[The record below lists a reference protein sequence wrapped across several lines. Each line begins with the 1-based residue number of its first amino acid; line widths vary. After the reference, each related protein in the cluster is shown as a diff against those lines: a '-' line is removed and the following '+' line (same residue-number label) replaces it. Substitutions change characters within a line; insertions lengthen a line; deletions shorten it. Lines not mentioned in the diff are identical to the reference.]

1 MELTEV
7 LREIRPCNTENPYI
21 FISYSSEDKDLVWR
35 DVLEFQR
42 RGYNIW
48 IDEKNLDKTQDSWR
62 YNALPAIEDMDC
74 ELVVFYVSR
83 HSLIS
88 EGCYLELG
96 KTIEAQTQAIH
107 FGPVKFIAVDV
118 EEIGNIMEFS
128 KTVYNDLRSGDL
140 PKEQKQQRAIILDK
154 FKKDFFNSNN
164 EKVRIHPKNEVNR
177 KMDYY
182 EEILASF
189 PDSTR
194 IFPEHREEEVS
205 AEEEVPAET
214 AASTEDEMPAQAAVP
229 TAEEEPIRAAVPTAE
244 EPIRAAVPTAEEEP
258 AGEEGGSG
266 EIEMLAE
273 TTGFAEE
280 TVPGAGETAFEPNA
294 PAEKPEERED
304 SSAEV
309 PRFDPEPEKPENIT
323 HEEIVYQA
331 MIAANQQYQ
340 NRNQDRGFVKVREVS
355 DTQIKNALKKFA
367 AGAETETLIGFC
379 DTTISKNGKSGVL
392 ITSERLYSE
401 MLKDTGYSLDLWKI
415 KKVIYPGKSRYHG
428 ELIYEDNTCCQLF
441 FSIYNDLIFPF
452 LTAVTEMKTGI
463 RPVASYSSYHVTK
476 EMVKA
481 AVAAANEGSAY
492 SFKSPVFL
500 KESQMR
506 NAVDTYAGQSGIN
519 EIVAMLDT
527 TLRGNG
533 KAGFLVTAGR
543 LYSND
548 FGRGDYV
555 EFDNLKEA
563 ALDGSYVIL
572 TYRDGYRKKVYCS
585 IYAPTICAFLK
596 ELVMPES
603 A

>member
-21 FISYSSEDKDLVWR
+21 FISYSGEDKELVWR

-88 EGCYLELG
+88 EGCYLELE
-96 KTIEAQTQAIH
+96 KTIEEQTQAIH

-128 KTVYNDLRSGDL
+128 KTVYNELRSGDL

-154 FKKDFFNSNN
+154 FKRNFFNSNN

-194 IFPEHREEEVS
+194 IFPGYSEGEMAGEEDIPAEVTAPAKEKAAEKAAPVM
-205 AEEEVPAET
+205 AEEPVKEAVPPAEETGGKEAVSIETEIPAET
-214 AASTEDEMPAQAAVP
+214 IDFPENIVSGDG
-229 TAEEEPIRAAVPTAE
+229 
-244 EPIRAAVPTAEEEP
+244 EP
-258 AGEEGGSG
+258 AF
-266 EIEMLAE
+266 E
-273 TTGFAEE
+273 TYVST
-280 TVPGAGETAFEPNA
+280 
-294 PAEKPEERED
+294 EKPEEREEC
-304 SSAEV
+304 SYEESR
-309 PRFDPEPEKPENIT
+309 PDPGQEKPENIT

-331 MIAANQQYQ
+331 MIAANQKY
-340 NRNQDRGFVKVREVS
+340 QDRGFAKAREVS
-355 DTQIKNALKKFA
+355 DTQIKNALRRFA
-367 AGAETETLIGFC
+367 AGAETETMIGFF
-379 DTTISKNGKSGVL
+379 DTTISKNGKNGVL
-392 ITSERLYSE
+392 ITSEHLYSE
-401 MLKDTGYSLDLWKI
+401 MIKDIGYSLDLWRI
-415 KKVIYPGKSRYHG
+415 KEVIYPGKSKYHG
-428 ELIYEDNTCCQLF
+428 DLIYEDNARVQLF

-452 LTAVTEMKTGI
+452 LTAVAEMNAGI
-463 RPVASYSSYHVTK
+463 RPVAAYSSHHVTK

-481 AVAAANEGSAY
+481 AVAAANEGSSH
-492 SFKSPVFL
+492 SFKAPVLL
-500 KESQMR
+500 KDSQMK
-506 NAVDTYAGQSGIN
+506 NAVETYARSAGTN
-519 EIVAMLDT
+519 EILYMLDT

-543 LYSND
+543 LYSSD
-548 FGRGDYV
+548 FSRGDYV
-555 EFDNLKEA
+555 ELDNLKEA
-563 ALDGSYVIL
+563 ALEGSHVIL
-572 TYRDGYRKKVYCS
+572 TYSDGYRKKIYCS
-585 IYAPTICAFLK
+585 IYAPTIFTFLK
-596 ELVMPES
+596 ELVMPEP

>member
-1 MELTEV
+1 MMELTEI
-7 LREIRPCNTENPYI
+7 LREIRPCDTDNPYI
-21 FISYSSEDKDLVWR
+21 FISYSGEDKDLVWR

-140 PKEQKQQRAIILDK
+140 PKEQKKKQAIILDK

-189 PDSTR
+189 PDTTR
-194 IFPEHREEEVS
+194 IAPEYGEEATSAEKEAPVEITAPAKGEAVVKTVVPVVVEEPVREVVSPVEEAGGEEDVSIVIEMSVETIDS
-205 AEEEVPAET
+205 AEEIVPGERAPAFEVY
-214 AASTEDEMPAQAAVP
+214 ASTEK
-229 TAEEEPIRAAVPTAE
+229 T
-244 EPIRAAVPTAEEEP
+244 
-258 AGEEGGSG
+258 
-266 EIEMLAE
+266 
-273 TTGFAEE
+273 
-280 TVPGAGETAFEPNA
+280 
-294 PAEKPEERED
+294 EEREEGSTEGNRPD
-304 SSAEV
+304 QS
-309 PRFDPEPEKPENIT
+309 PEKSENIT
-323 HEEIVYQA
+323 HEEIAYQA
-331 MIAANQQYQ
+331 MIAANQKYQ
-340 NRNQDRGFVKVREVS
+340 ERGFVKVREIS
-355 DTQIKNALKKFA
+355 DTQIKNALRRFA
-367 AGAETETLIGFC
+367 ADAETETLIGFF
-379 DTTISKNGKSGVL
+379 DTTISKNGKNGVL

-401 MLKDTGYSLDLWKI
+401 MLKDIGYSLDLWRI
-415 KKVIYPGKSRYHG
+415 KKVIYPGKFRYHG
-428 ELIYEDNTCCQLF
+428 ELIYEDNACVQLF
-441 FSIYNDLIFPF
+441 FSIYSDLIFPF
-452 LTAVTEMKTGI
+452 LTAVTEMNAGI
-463 RPVASYSSYHVTK
+463 RPVVSYSSYHVTK

-481 AVAAANEGSAY
+481 AVAVANEGSSY
-492 SFKSPVFL
+492 SFKAPVLL
-500 KESQMR
+500 KDDQMK
-506 NAVDTYAGQSGIN
+506 NAVDAYARSVGTN
-519 EIVAMLDT
+519 EIIYMLDT
-527 TLRGNG
+527 TLRRNG
-533 KAGFLVTAGR
+533 KAGFLVTSGR
-543 LYSND
+543 LYSSD

-555 EFDNLKEA
+555 ELDNLKEA
-563 ALDGSYVIL
+563 VLDDSHVIL
-572 TYRDGYRKKVYCS
+572 TYSDGYRRKVYCS

-603 A
+603 V

>member
-214 AASTEDEMPAQAAVP
+214 A
-229 TAEEEPIRAAVPTAE
+229 EPEKEKAPE
-244 EPIRAAVPTAEEEP
+244 K
-258 AGEEGGSG
+258 AG
-266 EIEMLAE
+266 
-273 TTGFAEE
+273 
-280 TVPGAGETAFEPNA
+280 V
-294 PAEKPEERED
+294 PAEKEAAEAAACPVQKGTAQEDPAARRRISEKEQTEE
-304 SSAEV
+304 S
-309 PRFDPEPEKPENIT
+309 T
-323 HEEIVYQA
+323 HEEIIRHAVRVV
-331 MIAANQQYQ
+331 
-340 NRNQDRGFVKVREVS
+340 NRHMYPYNVTSRFMKIEELS
-355 DTQIKNALKKFA
+355 DVQLNNALKMTD
-367 AGAETETLIGFC
+367 AGAGTETLIGFC
-379 DTTISKNGKSGVL
+379 DTTGLRTGEEGFLLTTEK
-392 ITSERLYSE
+392 LYSE
-401 MLKDTGYSLDLWKI
+401 KLKKTGESLDFWKI
-415 KKVIYPGKSRYHG
+415 RKVVYPGQNWYGG
-428 ELIYEDNTCCQLF
+428 ELIFEDNSSIWLDFGFWNDFIFSFLNIVTEIKEGVRKVDCC
-441 FSIYNDLIFPF
+441 SIYSMTEERIKDAASGRNK
-452 LTAVTEMKTGI
+452 AVRYRDQLSETQ
-463 RPVASYSSYHVTK
+463 
-476 EMVKA
+476 
-481 AVAAANEGSAY
+481 
-492 SFKSPVFL
+492 L
-500 KESQMR
+500 K
-506 NAVDTYAGQSGIN
+506 NAVNTYQYLESTDK
-519 EIVAMLDT
+519 IVCMWDPSADKDG
-527 TLRGNG
+527 R
-533 KAGFLVTAGR
+533 KGFTVTRNR
-543 LYSND
+543 LYCS
-548 FGRGDYV
+548 GLSSGKYDYI
-555 EFDNLKEA
+555 ELDNLKEA
-563 ALDGSYVIL
+563 VSDGPNISI
-572 TYRDGYRKKVYCS
+572 TYNDGYRKVVRFHAHITEAY
-585 IYAPTICAFLK
+585 TFLK

-603 A
+603 V

>member
-7 LREIRPCNTENPYI
+7 LREIRHCNTENPYI

-107 FGPVKFIAVDV
+107 FGTVKFIAVDV

-214 AASTEDEMPAQAAVP
+214 A
-229 TAEEEPIRAAVPTAE
+229 EPEKEKAPE
-244 EPIRAAVPTAEEEP
+244 K
-258 AGEEGGSG
+258 AG
-266 EIEMLAE
+266 
-273 TTGFAEE
+273 
-280 TVPGAGETAFEPNA
+280 V
-294 PAEKPEERED
+294 PAEKEAAEAAACPVQKGTAQEDPAARRRISEKEQTEE
-304 SSAEV
+304 S
-309 PRFDPEPEKPENIT
+309 T
-323 HEEIVYQA
+323 HEEIIRHAVRVV
-331 MIAANQQYQ
+331 
-340 NRNQDRGFVKVREVS
+340 NRHMYPYNVTSRFMKIEELS
-355 DTQIKNALKKFA
+355 DVQLNNALKMTD
-367 AGAETETLIGFC
+367 AGAGTEKIGRASC
-379 DTTISKNGKSGVL
+379 R
-392 ITSERLYSE
+392 ER
-401 MLKDTGYSLDLWKI
+401 
-415 KKVIYPGKSRYHG
+415 V
-428 ELIYEDNTCCQLF
+428 
-441 FSIYNDLIFPF
+441 
-452 LTAVTEMKTGI
+452 
-463 RPVASYSSYHVTK
+463 
-476 EMVKA
+476 
-481 AVAAANEGSAY
+481 
-492 SFKSPVFL
+492 
-500 KESQMR
+500 
-506 NAVDTYAGQSGIN
+506 
-519 EIVAMLDT
+519 
-527 TLRGNG
+527 
-533 KAGFLVTAGR
+533 
-543 LYSND
+543 
-548 FGRGDYV
+548 
-555 EFDNLKEA
+555 
-563 ALDGSYVIL
+563 
-572 TYRDGYRKKVYCS
+572 
-585 IYAPTICAFLK
+585 
-596 ELVMPES
+596 
-603 A
+603 

>member
-214 AASTEDEMPAQAAVP
+214 A
-229 TAEEEPIRAAVPTAE
+229 EPEKEKAPE
-244 EPIRAAVPTAEEEP
+244 K
-258 AGEEGGSG
+258 AG
-266 EIEMLAE
+266 I
-273 TTGFAEE
+273 
-280 TVPGAGETAFEPNA
+280 
-294 PAEKPEERED
+294 PAEKEAAEAAACPVQKGTAQEDPAARRRISEKEQTEE
-304 SSAEV
+304 S
-309 PRFDPEPEKPENIT
+309 T
-323 HEEIVYQA
+323 HEEIIRHAVRVV
-331 MIAANQQYQ
+331 
-340 NRNQDRGFVKVREVS
+340 NRHMYPYNVTSRFMKIEELS
-355 DTQIKNALKKFA
+355 DVQLNNALKMTD
-367 AGAETETLIGFC
+367 AGAGTETLIGFC
-379 DTTISKNGKSGVL
+379 DTTGLRTGEEGFLLTTEK
-392 ITSERLYSE
+392 LYSE
-401 MLKDTGYSLDLWKI
+401 KLKKTGESLDFWKI
-415 KKVIYPGKSRYHG
+415 RKVVYPGQNWYGG
-428 ELIYEDNTCCQLF
+428 ELIFEDNSSIWLDFGFWNDFIFSFLNIVTEIKEGVRKVDCC
-441 FSIYNDLIFPF
+441 SIYSMTEERIKDAASGRNK
-452 LTAVTEMKTGI
+452 AVRYRDQLSETQ
-463 RPVASYSSYHVTK
+463 
-476 EMVKA
+476 
-481 AVAAANEGSAY
+481 
-492 SFKSPVFL
+492 L
-500 KESQMR
+500 K
-506 NAVDTYAGQSGIN
+506 NAVNTYQYLESTDK
-519 EIVAMLDT
+519 IVCMWDPSADKDG
-527 TLRGNG
+527 R
-533 KAGFLVTAGR
+533 KGFTVTRNR
-543 LYSND
+543 LYCS
-548 FGRGDYV
+548 GLSSGKYDYI
-555 EFDNLKEA
+555 ELDNLKEA
-563 ALDGSYVIL
+563 VSDGPNISI
-572 TYRDGYRKKVYCS
+572 TYNDGYGRKLFFDAYAPKVY
-585 IYAPTICAFLK
+585 AFLEK
-596 ELVMPES
+596 LITSGQE
-603 A
+603 